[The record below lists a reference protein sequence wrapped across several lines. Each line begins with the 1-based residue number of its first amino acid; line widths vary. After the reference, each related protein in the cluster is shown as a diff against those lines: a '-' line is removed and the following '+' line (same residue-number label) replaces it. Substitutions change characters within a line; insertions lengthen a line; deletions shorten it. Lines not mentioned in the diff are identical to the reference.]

1 MNLQITSKWK
11 CFAEKNY
18 LLLGDFNIR
27 VDAVDDIDATKFSDL
42 LESLGLVQHV
52 EHATHVHGYTLDL
65 IISRKSD
72 TTIYGAPGIDR
83 FLSDHGAVHFTIN
96 SNRPDITVKTVSYR
110 KLKSIDMNAFQL
122 DIAVSDLCLDPPDNL
137 EDLVMCYNNT
147 LKKDPRW
154 SRTGCNTHNY

>member
-27 VDAVDDIDATKFSDL
+27 VDAVDDIDATKFSDP

-52 EHATHVHGYTLDL
+52 EHATHVHGHTLDL

-72 TTIYGAPGIDR
+72 ATIYGAPRIGR

-96 SNRPDITVKTVSYR
+96 SNRSDITLKTVWYR
-110 KLKSIDMNAFQL
+110 KLKSIDKNAFQL
-122 DIAVSDLCLDPPDNL
+122 YYI
-137 EDLVMCYNNT
+137 LVI
-147 LKKDPRW
+147 
-154 SRTGCNTHNY
+154 SFF